1 MVIAE
6 HTKHSGFGKG
16 NWILEHA
23 IGDERRVP
31 VLEELEILA
40 HDKRVKEAL
49 VDHVESADR
58 TILPGIADEELQ
70 DGRAAGCGR
79 LRNTLMSR

>member
-1 MVIAE
+1 
-6 HTKHSGFGKG
+6 
-16 NWILEHA
+16 
-23 IGDERRVP
+23 VP

-40 HDKRVKEAL
+40 HDKCVKEAL

-70 DGRAAGCGR
+70 DGRGR
-79 LRNTLMSR
+79 RAPSSSGITATGILFGFSRNGVIMCSASFRSDL